1 MSRVLKFLGKSDILD
16 REDIRL
22 HLVSIWKSYM
32 FLGSEKSVAAESIS
46 LYSPKNISL
55 YSGMQK

>member
-32 FLGSEKSVAAESIS
+32 FLGSEKSVADGIH
-46 LYSPKNISL
+46 ITV
-55 YSGMQK
+55 